1 MNTPEQVVQ
10 RQLDAYNARDVDAW
24 LATYHPD
31 AEHYELHGGRIAR
44 GRSELKQRIQIRFS
58 EPDLHARLL
67 SRTVMGTIVVDHELI
82 TRNFPEGRGHVEM
95 ICIYEVAFEV
105 IVRATFA
112 LGEPMPEAST
122 REHD

>member
-1 MNTPEQVVQ
+1 MITPEQVVQ

-24 LATYHPD
+24 LASYHPD

-44 GRSELKQRIQIRFS
+44 GRSELEQRIQIRFS
-58 EPDLHARLL
+58 RTGPACPVTQPDRHGA
-67 SRTVMGTIVVDHELI
+67 IVVDHELI

-112 LGEPMPEAST
+112 LGEPMPEASA

>member
-67 SRTVMGTIVVDHELI
+67 SRTVMGAIVVDHELI
-82 TRNFPEGRGHVEM
+82 TRNFPEGRGHIEM

-112 LGEPMPEAST
+112 LGEPMPEASA
-122 REHD
+122 RDHD

>member
-58 EPDLHARLL
+58 EPDLHALLL